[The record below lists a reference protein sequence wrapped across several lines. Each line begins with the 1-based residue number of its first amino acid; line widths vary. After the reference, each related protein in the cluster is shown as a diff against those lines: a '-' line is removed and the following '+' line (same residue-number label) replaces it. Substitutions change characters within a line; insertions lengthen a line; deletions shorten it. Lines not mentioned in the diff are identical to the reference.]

1 MTADRRQVIIK
12 VFRKYGHSLGP
23 ESLEFLEDLLDRHE
37 IADEDVE
44 FSVEWIAKEYNK
56 QDDAQMKVSLDVL
69 HRVYETFQNG
79 EGEGAQEHATLDPDN
94 HLFVIDSFD
103 MPLWNWSTERSTFER
118 APGPLT
124 SSGSAESRTMAMRN
138 RLNVIR
144 QCVLRND
151 HFSPSTLPSK
161 DRENLLTLR
170 STKQLLGRAGERFLL
185 FGMLTHSKEGK
196 LCLEDQ
202 DGMVE
207 LDFSQLDQPSEGLFT
222 EGCLALVEGDYTED
236 ATLLVIA
243 IGHPPCESREAA
255 RSIFGHIDF
264 LGKGATTLL
273 EDKQFAQRVQIELAD
288 LRFFVLSDVWL
299 DRPETLHGLRKLFDN
314 CMENSFIPKVIVLC
328 GNFTSVGIPQGN
340 GREVRRYQEN
350 FEALADLIAS
360 YPLITR
366 TTHFVLVPGPLDV
379 SLNAV
384 LPRRP
389 LLSSFVNRLKSRIP
403 NIHSATNPCRIKFFE
418 QEVVIF
424 REDLMSRMLRN
435 LVGVK
440 PDVKNDDLKRYLVQT
455 ILDQSHLM
463 PVTASIQP
471 TLSEYDHAL
480 RLYPLPTAVVLAD
493 RYDKYQ
499 MTYEGCHVFNPGR
512 FVGNSFTFSAYA
524 PARRESEECVL
535 DLDLDDGWS

>member
-1 MTADRRQVIIK
+1 MADRRQVIIK

-23 ESLEFLEDLLDRHE
+23 ESLEFLEDVLDRHE
-37 IADEDVE
+37 IALEDVE
-44 FSVEWIAKEYNK
+44 FSVEWLAKEYNK

-69 HRVYETFQNG
+69 SRVYDAFQNG
-79 EGEGAQEHATLDPDN
+79 DDGDQRHAQLDPDS
-94 HLFVIDSFD
+94 HFFLIDAYD

-118 APGPLT
+118 AQGSLT
-124 SSGSAESRTMAMRN
+124 SSGTAESRVTAMRN
-138 RLNVIR
+138 RLNVIK

-161 DRENLLTLR
+161 DRENLLTIR

-202 DGMVE
+202 EGFVE
-207 LDFSQLDQPSEGLFT
+207 LDFSHLDQPSEGLFT

-236 ATLLVIA
+236 ATFVVIA
-243 IGHPPCESREAA
+243 IGHPPCESRETS

-273 EDKQFAQRVQIELAD
+273 EDKQFASRIQLELPD

-299 DRPETLHGLRKLFDN
+299 DRPETLLGMRKMFDH
-314 CMENSFIPKVIVLC
+314 CVETRFIPKVVVLC

-340 GREVRRYQEN
+340 GREVRRYQDN
-350 FEALADLIAS
+350 FDALADLIAE
-360 YPLITR
+360 YPLINGTTR
-366 TTHFVLVPGPLDV
+366 FLLVPGPLDV
-379 SLNAV
+379 TINSV

-389 LLSSFVNRLKSRIP
+389 ILPSFVSRLKNRIS
-403 NIHSATNPCRIKFFE
+403 HVQFATNPCRFKFFD
-418 QEVVIF
+418 QEIVVF

-455 ILDQSHLM
+455 VLDQSHLM
-463 PVTASIQP
+463 PMMTSIQP
-471 TLSEYDHAL
+471 TLADYDHSL

-493 RYDKYQ
+493 KYDRYQ

-535 DLDLDDGWS
+535 EFDLDES

>member
-1 MTADRRQVIIK
+1 MTDRRQVIIK

-23 ESLEFLEDLLDRHE
+23 ESLEFLEELLDRHE

-44 FSVEWIAKEYNK
+44 FSIEWMAKEYNK

-69 HRVYETFQNG
+69 HRVYEAFQNG
-79 EGEGAQEHATLDPDN
+79 DGGGAQEHALLDLDH
-94 HLFVIDSFD
+94 HLFVIDAFD

-118 APGPLT
+118 ASGPLT
-124 SSGSAESRTMAMRN
+124 SSGSAESRVMAMRN
-138 RLNVIR
+138 RLNVIK

-202 DGMVE
+202 DGLVE
-207 LDFSQLDQPSEGLFT
+207 LDFSELDQPSEGLFT

-255 RSIFGHIDF
+255 RSIYGHIDF

-273 EDKQFAQRVQIELAD
+273 EDKQFTTRVQVELAD
-288 LRFFVLSDVWL
+288 IRFFVLSDVWL
-299 DRPETLHGLRKLFDN
+299 DQTETLLGLRKLFDN

-328 GNFTSVGIPQGN
+328 GNFTSVGVPQGN
-340 GREVRRYQEN
+340 GREVRRYQEH
-350 FEALADLIAS
+350 FDTLADLIAS

-366 TTHFVLVPGPLDV
+366 STHFVMVPGPLDV
-379 SLNAV
+379 TLNSV

-389 LLSSFVNRLKSRIP
+389 LLSSFVSRLKSRVP
-403 NIHSATNPCRIKFFE
+403 NVHFATNPCRIKFFE
-418 QEVVIF
+418 QEIVIF

-463 PVTASIQP
+463 PVTTSIQP

-493 RYDKYQ
+493 RYDRYQ

-512 FVGNSFTFSAYA
+512 FVGNAFTFSAYA

-535 DLDLDDGWS
+535 DLDPDDGWS